1 MKEQEVQM
9 YYLRRN
15 HESTKLW
22 YWIDLSNKGNTYPS
36 VGNYPEGHQLRP
48 DVVWFGEDV
57 PNLLQ
62 GAEIIKNADILIIVG
77 TSLQV
82 YPAATLIHY
91 TKEDCTVY
99 IVDPNTI
106 PKLDSHIH
114 LRIMHQMG

>member
-1 MKEQEVQM
+1 MKVRSCGTGLTYQI
-9 YYLRRN
+9 
-15 HESTKLW
+15 K
-22 YWIDLSNKGNTYPS
+22 DNKYPS
-36 VGNYPEGHQLRP
+36 LGDYCPEGYQLRP

-57 PNLLQ
+57 PNLLK
-62 GAEIIKNADILIIVG
+62 GAEIVKNADILIIIG

-91 TKEDCTVY
+91 TKEECTAY

-114 LRIMHQMG
+114 LKMNASEGLNKLKGELM